1 MPIIN
6 TEIQYRLSGGAAN
19 SNPDASLGGAKSSV
33 AAGTNLFDAVS
44 SAEGA
49 AGDVEYRCFYVHNA
63 NATLTMENAV
73 VWIQANTP
81 SADTQ
86 LAIAVGSSAI
96 NGTEQTVAN
105 EGTAPT
111 GLTAFSEAA
120 NEGAAVALGNIPPG
134 QHRAVWVRRTVN
146 AGAAASNDTATLR
159 VKCDTQA

>member
-1 MPIIN
+1 MPIIS

-49 AGDVEYRCFYVHNA
+49 AGDVEYRCFYVHN
-63 NATLTMENAV
+63 NNGSLTMESAV

-81 SADTQ
+81 SADTE
-86 LAIAVGSSAI
+86 LAIGVGSSAM

-105 EGTAPT
+105 ENTAPSGVT
-111 GLTAFSEAA
+111 FSAAA
-120 NEGAAVALGNIPPG
+120 NEGAAVALGNIPPN

-146 AGAAASNDTATLR
+146 AAAAASNDTATLR